1 MDVWGNIAI
10 SGSGDINIYFTRGGT
25 LVNTVD
31 FITPINAPVWNA
43 TWPCKVIKIKGYRV
57 GGDATTAINARKNGS
72 SNHLATAKTLASAST
87 WIDAGTVQNT
97 DYAVG
102 DSLEI
107 MVTTA
112 GASLTQIAVQ
122 VDFIKLLT

>member
-31 FITPINAPVWNA
+31 FISAINAPVWSA

-57 GGDATTAINARKNGS
+57 GGDTNTKINARKNGS
-72 SNHLATAKTLASAST
+72 INHLSSDLALPSASV
-87 WIDAGTVQNT
+87 WIDAGSVQNT